1 MRYIGAEYTSLEQT
15 RYDIGIDIGTI
26 YPYIGTEYARW
37 ETDKV
42 YRYRILQ
49 LGNG

>member
-1 MRYIGAEYTSLEQT
+1 MRYIGAEYASLEQT
-15 RYDIGIDIGTI
+15 R
-26 YPYIGTEYARW
+26 YIGTEYARW

-49 LGNG
+49 LGNR